1 MVAGLT
7 GIAGAAASAGTM
19 SSPGA
24 EAGAVVG
31 ELRRLVAEHYVVTE
45 ERPAIERALA
55 AGLAAGR
62 YDSGDPHVVA
72 ASINADL
79 EAAAH
84 DKHLGLLFD
93 PGRAASMHGRQGDD
107 ETVGPTWERMA
118 QVRNH
123 GFSEMK
129 VLPGNV
135 RYVALD
141 GFVWTGS
148 KTAAAYDHAMRFLK
162 EGDAII
168 IDLRRN
174 GGGSPRAVH
183 YLASH
188 FLEGNQPLVEFHM
201 AGRVD
206 RVSTDAELPVGRL
219 TGRPLYVLTSSH
231 SASAAEEF
239 AAHVVDHKLGDIVG
253 EATAGAAFR
262 NDFYPIAGKYVL
274 SLSVGRPVLAVSG
287 GNWEGKGIAPTMAS
301 NPAAALEVAHLAAVR
316 RLAEKAPQQEKGQ
329 LDSLAT
335 RLAGAATEGT
345 AR

>member
-1 MVAGLT
+1 MVAGLA
-7 GIAGAAASAGTM
+7 GIVGAAANAATA
-19 SSPGA
+19 PPRE
-24 EAGAVVG
+24 EAGAVVR
-31 ELRRLVAEHYVVTE
+31 ELRRLVAEHYVIPET
-45 ERPAIERALA
+45 RPAIDAVLA

-62 YDSGDPHVVA
+62 YDSDDPGVA
-72 ASINADL
+72 AARINADL

-84 DKHLGLLFD
+84 DKHLGLSFD
-93 PGRAASMHGRQGDD
+93 PARAASMRGRQGDD
-107 ETVGPTWERMA
+107 ETVGPMWERMA

-141 GFVWTGS
+141 GFVWTGP

-174 GGGSPRAVH
+174 GGGNPRAVH

-188 FLEGNQPLVEFHM
+188 FLEGNRPLVEFHM

-206 RVSTDAELPVGRL
+206 RVSTEAELPAGRL
-219 TGRPLYVLTSSH
+219 TGKPLYVLTSSH

-239 AAHVVDHKLGDIVG
+239 AAHVVSHKVGDIVG

-262 NDFYPIAGKYVL
+262 NDFFPIAGRYVL
-274 SLSVGRPVLAVSG
+274 SLSVGRPVLAVTG
-287 GNWEGKGIAPTMAS
+287 GNWEGKGIAPTIAS
-301 NPAAALEVAHLAAVR
+301 DPAGALEIAHLAAVR
-316 RLAEKAPQQEKGQ
+316 RMAEKAPPHEKGQ
-329 LDSLAT
+329 LEALAA
-335 RLAGAATEGT
+335 RLAGAGAGGA